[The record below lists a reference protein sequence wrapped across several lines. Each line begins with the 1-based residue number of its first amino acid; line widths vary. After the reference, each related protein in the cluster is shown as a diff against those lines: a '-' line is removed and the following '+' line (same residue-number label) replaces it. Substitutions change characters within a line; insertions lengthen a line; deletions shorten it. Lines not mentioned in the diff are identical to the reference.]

1 MPKRR
6 NLVAFWAIFWYKG
19 ICTTGSILIEAVIS
33 EAHSAGSVFP
43 SVTVRIGCSR
53 VRHVPFAPLALQV
66 HGMATERMVYALK
79 LEAFDSFLA
88 DCFRVRVQFSS
99 LK

>member
-19 ICTTGSILIEAVIS
+19 TCTTGSILIEADIS
-33 EAHSAGSVFP
+33 EA
-43 SVTVRIGCSR
+43 VRIGCSR

-66 HGMATERMVYALK
+66 HGMATDRMVYALK